1 MPPSNEMLPTHG
13 AAMIQRIR
21 PFIFCVLLLFPFG
34 VSAQERPNDPDENAG
49 GVYQPGVRQG
59 QLRTP
64 SLRVKSGNFFFA
76 QVNVDSLGMN
86 IVGDAANEPSIAV
99 DPTNPNGIVIGWR
112 QFDDV
117 NNSFR
122 QAGYSYTTDGG
133 QSWTFPGAIEPGI
146 FRSDPVLDTDDEGH
160 FYYYSLSTS
169 GSYTC
174 EVFKSTNGGSS
185 WSAGVP
191 AYGGDKGWMMID
203 KTGGP
208 GNNNIYCFSRDDV
221 ATNIVLTRSFDR
233 GGFFHPLI
241 NVPGNPGRGTIAA
254 AADGAVYAAGRSFNN
269 GLFVVA
275 RSSDLYDSASAS
287 VFEFSRQVDMGGSYT
302 AYAGPNP
309 GGLLGQMNV
318 ACAPDSNTVYL
329 LSSVDP
335 PGTDLLDVYF
345 IQSTDRGTTWGSPVR
360 INDDSSTS
368 AWQWFGTM
376 SVAPNGRIDVVWL
389 DTRDDPGTY
398 LSSLYYSYSMD
409 NGLTWSSNQR
419 LSQSFDPHVGW
430 PQQQKMGDYFH
441 MVSDISGAHL
451 AWAATFNSE
460 EDVYYGFISAPT
472 SVPAF
477 NTPLTF
483 SLDQN
488 YPNPFNPTTHFG
500 FRIAEFGFVTLSV
513 YDLLGREVATLI
525 NEEKH
530 TGAYSVTW
538 NAVGFSSGT
547 YFYRL
552 QVGNFTSTRRMVL
565 VK

>member
-1 MPPSNEMLPTHG
+1 MLFSERTAFNTVIAVWVGVCPLSSN
-13 AAMIQRIR
+13 
-21 PFIFCVLLLFPFG
+21 VFG
-34 VSAQERPNDPDENAG
+34 QSSRNDPDEMPESTFCPVDRNSQRRSPA
-49 GVYQPGVRQG
+49 YRYSSQG
-59 QLRTP
+59 
-64 SLRVKSGNFFFA
+64 FFVA
-76 QVNVDSLGMN
+76 QVNVDINGMN
-86 IVGDAANEPSIAV
+86 IVGDAANEPSIGV
-99 DPTNPNGIVIGWR
+99 DPTNPNSIVIGWR

-133 QSWTFPGAIEPGI
+133 QTWTFPGAIEPGI
-146 FRSDPVLDTDDEGH
+146 YRSDPVLDTDDEGN
-160 FYYYSLSTS
+160 FYYYSLTTS
-169 GSYTC
+169 GSFTC
-174 EVFKSTNGGSS
+174 EVFKSTNGGNS
-185 WSAGVP
+185 WSTGVP
-191 AYGGDKGWMMID
+191 AYGGDKGWMTID

-221 ATNIVLTRSFDR
+221 TTNIVLTRSFDR
-233 GGFFHPLI
+233 GEFFHPLI
-241 NVPGNPGRGTIAA
+241 SVPGNPGRGTIAA

-275 RSSDLYDSASAS
+275 RSSDLYDSASAA

-335 PGTDLLDVYF
+335 PGADSLDVYF
-345 IQSTDRGTTWGSPVR
+345 IRSTDRGITWGSPVR
-360 INDDSSTS
+360 INDDSSTD

-376 SVAPNGRIDVVWL
+376 SVAPNGRIDVMWL

-398 LSSLYYSYSMD
+398 LSSLYYSYSI
-409 NGLTWSSNQR
+409 NGGLTWSSNQR

-430 PQQQKMGDYFH
+430 PPQQQKMGDYFH
-441 MVSDISGAHL
+441 MVSDLTGAHL
-451 AWAATFNSE
+451 AWSGTFNGE

-477 NTPLTF
+477 NAPLAF

-488 YPNPFNPTTHFG
+488 YPNPFNPTTHFQ
-500 FRIAEFGFVTLSV
+500 FRTAEFGVVTLAI
-513 YDLLGREVATLI
+513 YDMLGQEVATLV
-525 NEEKH
+525 NEEKPA
-530 TGAYSVTW
+530 GAYSVTW
-538 NAVGFSSGT
+538 NAAAFSSGT

-552 QVGNFTSTRRMVL
+552 QAGDFTSTRRMML

>member
-1 MPPSNEMLPTHG
+1 
-13 AAMIQRIR
+13 MIRKIWL
-21 PFIFCVLLLFPFG
+21 FIFHSLFLCPFV
-34 VSAQERPNDPDENAG
+34 VSAQDRANDPDENAVG
-49 GVYQPGVRQG
+49 TYQPNVRRG
-59 QLRTP
+59 QLRTQGF
-64 SLRVKSGNFFFA
+64 RVQSGNFFFA
-76 QVNVDSLGMN
+76 QVNVDSNGMN

-99 DPTNPNGIVIGWR
+99 DPTNPNNMVIGWR

-122 QAGYSYTTDGG
+122 QAGYSYTTNGG
-133 QSWTFPGAIEPGI
+133 QTWTFPGSIEPGI
-146 FRSDPVLDTDDEGH
+146 FRSDPVLDTDDEGN

-169 GSYTC
+169 GGYTC

-185 WSAGVP
+185 WSYGVP
-191 AYGGDKGWMMID
+191 AYGGDKGWMTID

-241 NVPGNPGRGTIAA
+241 SVPGNPGRGTLAA
-254 AADGAVYAAGRSFNN
+254 AADGAIYAAGRSFNN

-275 RSSDLYDSASAS
+275 RSSDMFDSSSTA

-335 PGTDLLDVYF
+335 PGVDSLDVYF
-345 IQSTDRGTTWGSPVR
+345 ARSTDRGATWSTPAR
-360 INDDSSTS
+360 INDDSSTI

-376 SVAPNGRIDVVWL
+376 SVAPDGRIDVVWL

-398 LSSLYYSYSMD
+398 LSSLYHSSSID
-409 NGLTWSSNQR
+409 GGHTWSANQR
-419 LSQSFDPHVGW
+419 LSQSFDPHIGW

-441 MVSDISGAHL
+441 MVSDRSGAHL
-451 AWAATFNSE
+451 AWAGTFNGE

-472 SVPAF
+472 SVPVVDV
-477 NTPLTF
+477 PHTF

-488 YPNPFNPTTHFG
+488 YPNPFNPATHFE
-500 FRIAEFGFVTLSV
+500 FRIAESRMVTLTI
-513 YDLLGREVATLI
+513 YDILGREVATLV
-525 NEEKH
+525 NDDKPA
-530 TGAYSVTW
+530 GVYSVTW
-538 NAVGFSSGT
+538 NAAGYSSGT

-552 QVGNFTSTRRMVL
+552 QAGNFTSTRRMML
-565 VK
+565 LK